1 MRSLLFTLI
10 LITFFGCQQSKE
22 TMNKPYVIEVTTFKY
37 KSAVNAN
44 DFWKEDAR
52 IEEIYT
58 SKQPGYMSR
67 QSGYSEDMNEVVV
80 IVYWETNSDAEASMR
95 KFMKDTSVV
104 NFVNMIDANTMKMS
118 RYSVY

>member
-67 QSGYSEDMNEVVV
+67 
-80 IVYWETNSDAEASMR
+80 
-95 KFMKDTSVV
+95 
-104 NFVNMIDANTMKMS
+104 
-118 RYSVY
+118 